1 MTRVTFTW
9 SDNFL
14 LGYGPMDETH
24 REFVEL
30 VEGLLTCA
38 DVEMAERLA
47 RFAAHSEAHFADEL
61 QWMQATDFP
70 ATQCHADE
78 HAAVMKSVREVQELV
93 QAGNVEIAR
102 SLAQELARWFP
113 GHAGYLDAS
122 LAQWIVKKRTGGT
135 PIVLKRG
142 ILESAR
148 TAGG

>member
-1 MTRVTFTW
+1 MTDDSFTW

-14 LGYGPMDETH
+14 LGYGPMDDTH
-24 REFVEL
+24 REFVDL
-30 VEGLLTCA
+30 VNALLTCPDA
-38 DVEMAERLA
+38 EMAERLQ
-47 RFAAHSEAHFADEL
+47 RFAEHSENHFVDEL
-61 QWMQATDFP
+61 KWMEATDFP

-78 HAAVMKSVREVQELV
+78 HAAVMKSVREVQALV
-93 QAGNVEIAR
+93 VDGNSKVAR

-142 ILESAR
+142 IVGAR
-148 TAGG
+148 